1 MAKPTW
7 KGNISFGLV
16 HIPVVLYS
24 GEKRT
29 DLSFHMLD
37 SRDQARV
44 RYERVNE
51 ITGEEVPWDEIVKAY
66 EYDDGNY
73 VILTEEDFAQAAIE
87 ATRTIEIE
95 DFVDLHAIGLPF
107 FEKPYV
113 LEPMKSGQKAYAL
126 LREALR
132 KSGKAGIAK
141 VVIRTR
147 QYLSAVIAQD
157 EALLLVLLRFQ
168 SELRKESEFALP
180 EKGVASNKLTA
191 RELSMSEQLIET
203 MSVKWDPSRY
213 QDEYRESLLAWIEEK
228 AANEGKTPA
237 PAVPDEDGQPAGEI
251 INIVDL
257 LKQSMKSGG
266 RSSRPDVAKKGAKGN
281 TSKITKFVP
290 KATAKPTAKPNTKA
304 KAKAKAKPKAKA
316 KTRPGAKPLAKR
328 KAR

>member
-1 MAKPTW
+1 MARPTW

-37 SRDQARV
+37 SRDRARV

-51 ITGEEVPWDEIVKAY
+51 ITGEEVPWNEIVKAY

-95 DFVDLHAIGLPF
+95 DFVELHAIELPF

-180 EKGVASNKLTA
+180 QKGAAPNNLTA
-191 RELSMSEQLIET
+191 RELSMAEQLIET
-203 MSVKWDPSRY
+203 MTVAWDPSRY

-228 AANEGKTPA
+228 AANEGRTPA
-237 PAVPDEDGQPAGEI
+237 PAVPDEDSQPAGEI

-257 LKQSMKSGG
+257 LKESMKSSG
-266 RSSRPDVAKKGAKGN
+266 RSTKPDADKKGGKKSTAE
-281 TSKITKFVP
+281 ITRLVP
-290 KATAKPTAKPNTKA
+290 QDKSSAGT
-304 KAKAKAKPKAKA
+304 KAKAKAKPKAKSKTKSAA
-316 KTRPGAKPLAKR
+316 KSEAKR

>member
-1 MAKPTW
+1 MARPTW

-24 GEKRT
+24 GEKKT

-66 EYDDGNY
+66 AYDDGNY

-95 DFVDLHAIGLPF
+95 DFVDLHAIGLPY
-107 FEKPYV
+107 FEKPYI
-113 LEPMKSGQKAYAL
+113 LEPLKSGQKAYAL

-132 KSGKAGIAK
+132 KTGKAGIAK

-147 QYLSAVIAQD
+147 QYLSVVIAHE
-157 EALLLVLLRFQ
+157 EALLLLLLRFQ
-168 SELRKESEFALP
+168 SELREASDFALP
-180 EKGVASNKLTA
+180 QKGVAPNKLTS
-191 RELSMSEQLIET
+191 REMTMAEQLIDS
-203 MSVKWDPSRY
+203 MSVEWDPSRY
-213 QDEYRESLLAWIEEK
+213 QDDYRESLLAWIEEK
-228 AANEGKTPA
+228 AANEGRTPA
-237 PAVPDEDGQPAGEI
+237 PRAPDEDDEPAGQI
-251 INIVDL
+251 IDIVDL
-257 LKQSMKSGG
+257 LKESMKTSRRGSDTSQKKEPKKSGE
-266 RSSRPDVAKKGAKGN
+266 
-281 TSKITKFVP
+281 ITKLVP
-290 KATAKPTAKPNTKA
+290 KAKT
-304 KAKAKAKPKAKA
+304 KAKAKAKPKAKS
-316 KTRPGAKPLAKR
+316 KTKSSAKPSPKR